1 VTPFFSRREARLIE
15 AKDVCRLSTISSNG
29 WPHSVPV
36 GYVYHRG
43 KFYVPSSK
51 DAKKVVN
58 LARNAKATLV
68 IDDELKEHGVMIECT
83 ARVLRGLA
91 AERLIE
97 HMRNVKGW
105 KNDNSTVVIELSPI
119 RKASWFLK

>member
-1 VTPFFSRREARLIE
+1 
-15 AKDVCRLSTISSNG
+15 VCRLSTISSNG

>member
-1 VTPFFSRREARLIE
+1 MTPFFSRREARLIE

>member
-1 VTPFFSRREARLIE
+1 VTPFFSRREVRLIE

>member
-91 AERLIE
+91 AERPRTHAECERLE
-97 HMRNVKGW
+97 ER
-105 KNDNSTVVIELSPI
+105 
-119 RKASWFLK
+119 